1 MPPLGMGRDAGAAA
15 MRDRWAGAW
24 ALPAAK
30 LPPCRHVF
38 VTMAI
43 DSAASPPS
51 SLLTLLVFITK
62 LPQESSV
69 RLDMGSNHLR
79 VC

>member
-1 MPPLGMGRDAGAAA
+1 MP
-15 MRDRWAGAW
+15 WAH
-24 ALPAAK
+24 PAAR
-30 LPPCRHVF
+30 LQPRSHVS
-38 VTMAI
+38 VMLAT
-43 DSAASPPS
+43 DSAASPPC

>member
-1 MPPLGMGRDAGAAA
+1 MLA
-15 MRDRWAGAW
+15 
-24 ALPAAK
+24 
-30 LPPCRHVF
+30 
-38 VTMAI
+38 T
-43 DSAASPPS
+43 DSAASPPC